1 MSNTPGR
8 LSLAAFAA
16 FLFLSSCGWILG
28 TGLPSGGSDSS
39 DAVDEAF
46 ASADRPSVMTGTDGD
61 YEYLLPWNYDKG
73 WNAART
79 YPLIVGLHGAG
90 GSHFMPCIAGNDAQ
104 MKAYPCFFLA
114 PTSPG
119 GWGSSAAWVRDEVE
133 AFIKK
138 YRIDVDRLYIVG
150 FSMGGSGS
158 YEYANLSYDEHK
170 RIYAGIV
177 RCAGQSQTE
186 LRSRIAGL
194 TSVWYHIGLKDDAS
208 RVAVAED
215 AYRWYKA
222 FPGNA
227 SATETTRRDTI
238 DAFPRFTKTLS
249 AGGVEIFKKS
259 EYADMGHDCGPPFDD
274 PAVLEW
280 LFSQSLSKRR

>member
-1 MSNTPGR
+1 MSS
-8 LSLAAFAA
+8 LSRAGLTAFAVSIL
-16 FLFLSSCGWILG
+16 LFASCGWAIG
-28 TGLPSGGSDSS
+28 TGLRSGGSDSS
-39 DAVDEAF
+39 DAIDETF
-46 ASADRPSVMTGTDGD
+46 ANADRPVVQTGTDGD

-73 WNAART
+73 WNVGRS
-79 YPLIVGLHGAG
+79 YPLIVGLHGSG

-114 PTSPG
+114 PTNAS

-133 AFIKK
+133 TFIKE
-138 YRIDVDRLYIVG
+138 YRIDPDRLYIVG

-186 LRSRIAGL
+186 LRSQIAGL
-194 TSVWYHIGLKDDAS
+194 TSVWYHIGLEDDAA
-208 RVAVAED
+208 RVTVAEQ
-215 AYRWYKA
+215 AYQWYKA
-222 FPGNA
+222 FLKNA
-227 SATETTRRDTI
+227 SAAETTERDSI
-238 DAFPRFTKTLS
+238 DSFPRFTKTLLQ
-249 AGGVEIFKKS
+249 GGTEIFKKS
-259 EYADMGHDCGPPFDD
+259 EYAGMGHDCGPPFDD

-280 LFSQSLSKRR
+280 LFAQRLANRR